1 MRYCPSRPTMF
12 SDTPDVFG
20 KDDDPLSWVFWT
32 SGWWGGGGGKGVD
45 RTGICPVENASEDG
59 KGGPRL
65 LGNMARKHQNWH
77 QWESKF
83 ENWKNWHQWE
93 SKFENW
99 KKTVSFWVETQK
111 IAESRTKKGDQ
122 KHLYCNRGAGNFDL
136 CLLCPSWTKTSALWL
151 LRLMAALIGFY
162 SVKSWLRHKTLEMHS
177 KCIRLRRFIL
187 HSEYGKMPAHD
198 FLIGRNQPTV
208 RPSQVKHP
216 GHTVG

>member
-32 SGWWGGGGGKGVD
+32 FTTGWWGGGGGKGVD
-45 RTGICPVENASEDG
+45 RTVICPVENASEDG

-77 QWESKF
+77 QWESKI
-83 ENWKNWHQWE
+83 ENWKRKYPYELKH
-93 SKFENW
+93 KRPKRFTFGLLRVGP
-99 KKTVSFWVETQK
+99 K
-111 IAESRTKKGDQ
+111 RDQ
-122 KHLYCNRGAGNFDL
+122 KHLYCTRGAGNFDL
-136 CLLCPSWTKTSALWL
+136 CLLCPNWTKTSALWL
-151 LRLMAALIGFY
+151 LRLMAASIGFY
-162 SVKSWLRHKTLEMHS
+162 SVKSWLRHMTLEMHS